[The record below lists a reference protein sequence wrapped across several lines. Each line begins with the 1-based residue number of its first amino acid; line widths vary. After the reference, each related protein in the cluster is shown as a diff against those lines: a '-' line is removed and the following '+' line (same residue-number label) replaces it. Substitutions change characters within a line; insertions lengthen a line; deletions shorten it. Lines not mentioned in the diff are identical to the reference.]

1 MLTPEAGLCVGLG
14 CELGQVDRR
23 VDHLRALGQAGQK
36 AGVSIEGFQ
45 VKVPSERKVTGAS
58 QRGLRERE

>member
-36 AGVSIEGFQ
+36 AGVSSEG
-45 VKVPSERKVTGAS
+45 PLRGESD
-58 QRGLRERE
+58 RGLPEGS